1 MNYLDV
7 YYSRIN
13 HLGETTAERIQNA
26 GIRSFEKWLEQSP
39 HTVRNL
45 SVERGLYFDGILLEN
60 KDKEHKKI
68 MFLHVANDIP
78 LLVGDI
84 INWKLFDNTIE
95 KWIIL
100 LEEKKVNPKYKTF
113 WIVRCNYLIKWI
125 NSEGHI
131 QQSWSYC
138 SSSLDSMIKGN
149 FRTWHNLISA
159 QPNKYLEILMPKQTL
174 ARGTNILIEEESWV
188 VVEYDYT
195 SVPGVMYVSLTEG
208 KVNLLTDDLENDLA
222 DTDKIAIYELS
233 MPSINQV
240 FQLGEHINPVFTL
253 TKNGIICDEEVILDT
268 TNKKVARFINNT
280 LIAVGR
286 GTTDLVAQL
295 KNYPEITKTITI
307 TVGEVP
313 VFDAYIEGNDKIK
326 LNRNAT
332 YCLKGTSSIE
342 EDKVSYRLE
351 ETKLA
356 KIIEINSNLC
366 TIRANAN
373 NELGTITLIASYSGI
388 DYTKTIEIIPLW

>member
-240 FQLGEHINPVFTL
+240 FQLGEHINPIFTL
-253 TKNGIICDEEVILDT
+253 TKNGIVCNEEVTLDT

-326 LNRNAT
+326 L
-332 YCLKGTSSIE
+332 CQVLKFP
-342 EDKVSYRLE
+342 L
-351 ETKLA
+351 
-356 KIIEINSNLC
+356 IIESKLL
-366 TIRANAN
+366 
-373 NELGTITLIASYSGI
+373 E
-388 DYTKTIEIIPLW
+388 IPLW

>member
-84 INWKLFDNTIE
+84 INWKLSDNTIE
-95 KWIIL
+95 KWIVL

-125 NSEGHI
+125 NLEGHI

-159 QPNKYLEILMPKQTL
+159 QPNKYLEILMPKQSL
-174 ARGTNILIEEESWV
+174 SRGTNILIEEESWV

-253 TKNGIICDEEVILDT
+253 TKNGIICNEEVTLDT

-307 TVGEVP
+307 TVGKVP

-332 YCLKGTSSIE
+332 YCLKGTSPIE
-342 EDKVSYRLE
+342 EDKVSYKLE

-356 KIIEINSNLC
+356 KIIDINSNLC

-373 NELGTITLIASYSGI
+373 NELGTITLIASYSGV

>member
-240 FQLGEHINPVFTL
+240 FQLGEHINPIFTL
-253 TKNGIICDEEVILDT
+253 TKNGIVCNEEVTLDT

-332 YCLKGTSSIE
+332 YCLKGTSPIE
-342 EDKVSYRLE
+342 EDKVSYKLE

-356 KIIEINSNLC
+356 KIIDINSNLC

-373 NELGTITLIASYSGI
+373 NELGTITLIASYSGV